1 MCWAIPLHQLWGLK
15 DPSQPPG
22 GAEVPAPGD
31 RGVTAVKGLWLRE
44 AQAAWLLH
52 DVAFYTSALA
62 MQLC

>member
-1 MCWAIPLHQLWGLK
+1 MFGAIPLHQLWGLK

-31 RGVTAVKGLWLRE
+31 RGVTAVTGLRE